1 MLSEFIE
8 YSMYFSK
15 YIYAKRFKLKWVE
28 KKKKR
33 KERIIIDGNKTYV
46 RDIYKKFIIA
56 ASNEATEIT
65 K

>member
-28 KKKKR
+28 KKKKE
-33 KERIIIDGNKTYV
+33 K
-46 RDIYKKFIIA
+46 
-56 ASNEATEIT
+56 NELSSTEI
-65 K
+65 KHMFAIFIKNL

>member
-28 KKKKR
+28 KKKR
-33 KERIIIDGNKTYV
+33 KERIIIRNKTYV

-56 ASNEATEIT
+56 ASNVATEIT
-65 K
+65 R

>member
-28 KKKKR
+28 KKR

-56 ASNEATEIT
+56 ASNVATEIT
-65 K
+65 R

>member
-28 KKKKR
+28 KKR

-56 ASNEATEIT
+56 VSNEATEIT
-65 K
+65 R

>member
-28 KKKKR
+28 KKKR
-33 KERIIIDGNKTYV
+33 KERIIIDGNKIYV

-56 ASNEATEIT
+56 MSNEATEIT

>member
-28 KKKKR
+28 KKR
-33 KERIIIDGNKTYV
+33 KERIIIDRNKTYV

-56 ASNEATEIT
+56 VSNEATEIT
-65 K
+65 R

>member
-28 KKKKR
+28 KKR

-56 ASNEATEIT
+56 VSNEATEIT

>member
-28 KKKKR
+28 KKEK
-33 KERIIIDGNKTYV
+33 
-46 RDIYKKFIIA
+46 
-56 ASNEATEIT
+56 NELSSTEI
-65 K
+65 KHMFAIFIKNL

>member
-1 MLSEFIE
+1 MG
-8 YSMYFSK
+8 
-15 YIYAKRFKLKWVE
+15 R

-56 ASNEATEIT
+56 MSNEATEIT
-65 K
+65 R